1 MDRTD
6 RAFWG
11 ATALSLAAFAL
22 LGPLE
27 RRIELLGEDDLSR
40 LWAAPRAFLNGS
52 DPYDPVTWYDTA
64 VALGTQAPDT
74 AVFTHPPWVV
84 VALLPLG
91 LIPLTLVS
99 ALWLVASLGLSI
111 AALRSALRAL
121 LPDRPLEHAVAA
133 FALLVSWAGMLN
145 VILGQWGGILV
156 AVLFAIVLA
165 LRRGRAATAG
175 LLAISF
181 LFKPQLFL
189 LAAPALAL
197 HAAWPETGRRPT
209 RFGARFIAAALIP
222 AATLIAISWAAIPW
236 WLEPWSRHIGSPFT
250 RPEYDTIP
258 ALLGTVLG
266 PAGSVLAPLGILALV
281 GLGLSFHPR
290 SPGWL
295 PMWIALSIACAPY
308 TNSYD
313 KILLVVPLVLAA
325 GALHPRYAVRG
336 RSVLL
341 AGAAVLIFLTPVM
354 YGIAVA
360 RHSETLSPV
369 VPLLVVAV
377 IATGLWPLRRERS
390 PVAPAAA

>member
-1 MDRTD
+1 MDRTE

-11 ATALSLAAFAL
+11 ATALSLAVFAL

-52 DPYDPVTWYDTA
+52 DPYDPATWYETA
-64 VALGTQAPDT
+64 VSLGTQAPDT

-91 LIPLTLVS
+91 LIPLTVVS

-121 LPDRPLEHAVAA
+121 LPERPLEHAVAA

-156 AVLFAIVLA
+156 AALFAMALA
-165 LRRGRAATAG
+165 LRRGRAVTAG
-175 LLAISF
+175 LLTIGF

-197 HAAWPETGRRPT
+197 HAAWPEAGCRPA
-209 RFGARFIAAALIP
+209 RLGARFIAAALVP
-222 AATLIAISWAAIPW
+222 AAMLIAISWALIPW
-236 WLEPWSRHIGSPFT
+236 WLDPWSRHIGSPFT

-258 ALLGTVLG
+258 ALLATVLG
-266 PAGSVLAPLGILALV
+266 PPGSLFAPLAILALV
-281 GLGLSFHPR
+281 GVGLSFHPR

-295 PMWIALSIACAPY
+295 PIWLALSIACAPY

-313 KILLVVPLVLAA
+313 KILLIVPLVLAA
-325 GALHPRYAVRG
+325 GALHPRYAARG
-336 RSVLL
+336 RWVLL
-341 AGAAVLIFLTPVM
+341 AGAAVLIFLTPLM

>member
-1 MDRTD
+1 VDRTD

-64 VALGTQAPDT
+64 IALGTQAPDT

-99 ALWLVASLGLSI
+99 ALWLVASLGVSI

-121 LPDRPLEHAVAA
+121 LPDRSLEHAVAT

-145 VILGQWGGILV
+145 VILGQWGGILT
-156 AVLFAIVLA
+156 AVLFAIVLS
-165 LRRGRAATAG
+165 LRRRRAATAG

-197 HAAWPETGRRPT
+197 HAAWPEAGRRPT
-209 RFGARFIAAALIP
+209 RFGVRFMAAALVP
-222 AATLIAISWAAIPW
+222 AAVLIAVSWAAIPW

-250 RPEYDTIP
+250 QPEYDTIP

-266 PAGSVLAPLGILALV
+266 PVGALLVPLAILALV

-290 SPGWL
+290 SAGWL

-313 KILLVVPLVLAA
+313 KILLIVPLVLAA
-325 GALHPRYAVRG
+325 GALHPRYAARG

-354 YGIAVA
+354 YAVAVA